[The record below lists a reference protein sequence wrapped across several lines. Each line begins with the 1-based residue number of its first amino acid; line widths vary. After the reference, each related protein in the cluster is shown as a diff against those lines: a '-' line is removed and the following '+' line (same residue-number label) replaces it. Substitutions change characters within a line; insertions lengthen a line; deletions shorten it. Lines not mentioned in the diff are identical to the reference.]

1 MASSRSY
8 LDDGRNRTIRSQS
21 MIGQS
26 DKEMERAL
34 RYMKYKAIKKRREEE
49 RGSER
54 EPDQVQRR
62 KDQAEQ
68 AADYESAK
76 KDYDQCLKEGVHDDD
91 WCRSEFG
98 HGRSFWKKVE
108 EFTIGTPNEHKNA
121 ILLDKCLEKADKQE
135 LLRKNGASEDDVSLA
150 RDADRKIC
158 YDTFPV
164 SNLQTVKDYGR
175 RGYDVAKRCVGG
187 LCGLF
192 STKNGGRTKRKGRR
206 VKRKTKGRRVKR
218 KTKGRRVKRKTKRR
232 RVKRKTKRRKKRKR
246 TKKR

>member
-1 MASSRSY
+1 
-8 LDDGRNRTIRSQS
+8 
-21 MIGQS
+21 
-26 DKEMERAL
+26 
-34 RYMKYKAIKKRREEE
+34 MK
-49 RGSER
+49 
-54 EPDQVQRR
+54 
-62 KDQAEQ
+62 
-68 AADYESAK
+68 
-76 KDYDQCLKEGVHDDD
+76 
-91 WCRSEFG
+91 
-98 HGRSFWKKVE
+98 
-108 EFTIGTPNEHKNA
+108 
-121 ILLDKCLEKADKQE
+121 KADKQV

-218 KTKGRRVKRKTKRR
+218 KTKRR

>member
-1 MASSRSY
+1 
-8 LDDGRNRTIRSQS
+8 

-26 DKEMERAL
+26 DKEKERAL

-62 KDQAEQ
+62 EERAEAEKEFKMYQ
-68 AADYESAK
+68 KLYEDCLAK
-76 KDYDQCLKEGVHDDD
+76 GVHDDD
-91 WCRSEFG
+91 WCRSEFAP
-98 HGRSFWKKVE
+98 GRSFWKKVE

-135 LLRKNGASEDDVSLA
+135 LLRENGASEDVVSLA
-150 RDADRKIC
+150 RDADRKEC
-158 YDTFPV
+158 YDQFPV